1 MEPKNF
7 YKFCPKCGG
16 NLVFQKENCLIC
28 RNCKFHFYIN
38 PLPCNAAIIENEKGE
53 IMLVERKVDPKKG
66 FWDWPGGFINPGESL
81 EDSLKREIKEE
92 LNVDIKILGIVGVY
106 IDRYLY
112 QNILNYALCVAVSAK
127 ITGGQLKPHDDIDGY
142 KFFPKNEILNQKFA
156 FLSIKQGISDYL
168 AGR

>member
-92 LNVDIKILGIVGVY
+92 LNVENNVY
-106 IDRYLY
+106 LFVTSKRGYFFDLIMADVYKR
-112 QNILNYALCVAVSAK
+112 
-127 ITGGQLKPHDDIDGY
+127 TKPHVNIGTIGHVDHGKTTLTAAIATVLS
-142 KFFPKNEILNQKFA
+142 KKAAESNSNEIRR
-156 FLSIKQGISDYL
+156 Y
-168 AGR
+168 R